1 MTAPVGPRTWLR
13 RFHTTPDPA
22 TRPVRLVCL
31 PHAGG
36 AAGYFVPLSA
46 ELSPVADVLAVQYP
60 GRQDRW
66 HEPAVDDLHE
76 LARQVVAALEPALDE
91 RPLVLFGHS
100 MGALVAYEAARLL
113 NPARLY
119 VSGCP
124 APSRGVGGEGEIT
137 GDEDI
142 LADLRTLDGTSAEL
156 LSDPAVLELIMPA
169 LRADY
174 RAVRTYRWRPGPEP
188 TCPLTV
194 LTGDRDPRTPAD
206 AVLDWKRH
214 GTGECRFHAYEG
226 GHFYLTEHVRR
237 VAELVG
243 ADLAPHPRAAPGE
256 DRPHPR

>member
-1 MTAPVGPRTWLR
+1 MTASSYRT
-13 RFHTTPDPA
+13 
-22 TRPVRLVCL
+22 
-31 PHAGG
+31 
-36 AAGYFVPLSA
+36 
-46 ELSPVADVLAVQYP
+46 
-60 GRQDRW
+60 
-66 HEPAVDDLHE
+66 
-76 LARQVVAALEPALDE
+76 
-91 RPLVLFGHS
+91 
-100 MGALVAYEAARLL
+100 AYEAARLP

-124 APSRGVGGEGEIT
+124 APSRGVGGEGETT

-142 LADLRTLDGTSAEL
+142 LADLRTLDGTSGEL
-156 LSDPAVLELIMPA
+156 LSDPEALELIMPA

-188 TCPLTV
+188 ACPLTV

-237 VAELVG
+237 VAELMG
-243 ADLAPHPRAAPGE
+243 ADLAPHPRAAPGK

>member
-1 MTAPVGPRTWLR
+1 MTATVDPRTWLR

-22 TRPVRLVCL
+22 IRPVQLVCL

-46 ELSPVADVLAVQYP
+46 ELCEVADVLAVQYP

-76 LARQVVAALEPALDE
+76 LARQVVAALEPALDD
-91 RPLVLFGHS
+91 RPVVLFGHS

-124 APSRGVGGEGEIT
+124 APSRGVESEQEIT
-137 GDEDI
+137 DDQGI
-142 LADLRTLDGTSAEL
+142 LDDLRALDGTDAEL
-156 LSDPAVLELIMPA
+156 LSDPALLELILPA

-174 RAVRTYRWRPGPEP
+174 RAVRTYSWRTGPEP
-188 TCPLTV
+188 SCPLTV

-206 AVLDWKRH
+206 AVMEWKRH
-214 GTGECRFHAYEG
+214 GTRDIRFHAYEG
-226 GHFYLTEHVRR
+226 GHFYLTEHTRQ
-237 VAELVG
+237 VAELIA
-243 ADLAPHPRAAPGE
+243 ADLA
-256 DRPHPR
+256 